1 MIWFQPRYT
10 RLGSEIPEHIYV
22 RCEYLFL
29 INGIVENEKKT
40 QKNLGFLL
48 PQQFGSDL
56 KAAL

>member
-22 RCEYLFL
+22 RWEYLFL
-29 INGIVENEKKT
+29 IIGIVENEKK
-40 QKNLGFLL
+40 KRNLGFLW